1 MWLKAPILLCTGELP
16 NPDRQLLW
24 QFCNGLPC
32 FAVFHNFVW
41 FCLNLE
47 TCSRLGLWI
56 HEQWCL
62 VKSFDLQKR
71 ISLSPKIGKEIS
83 WPSIKIYELEDCK
96 GWLISRNFWYP
107 QFFQKMKKRFW
118 SDYYVLLQVELL
130 FLKCAFKLS
139 FNPLWFHDFFRYIT
153 TAWPRRFSLQPERI
167 AVLQ

>member
-1 MWLKAPILLCTGELP
+1 MILWLKVPILLCTEDLP
-16 NPDRQLLW
+16 NPDRQFLW
-24 QFCNGLPC
+24 QFCNGLPY

-83 WPSIKIYELEDCK
+83 WPSIKIYELEDCE
-96 GWLISRNFWYP
+96 GWLISKELWFNSS
-107 QFFQKMKKRFW
+107 KKRTKNFDHCCFW
-118 SDYYVLLQVELL
+118 NAHLNCLSTRYDLTTFSDTKLLLDSGDFHSNPSWL
-130 FLKCAFKLS
+130 LS
-139 FNPLWFHDFFRYIT
+139 FK
-153 TAWPRRFSLQPERI
+153 
-167 AVLQ
+167 

>member
-1 MWLKAPILLCTGELP
+1 MILWLKAPILLCTGELP

-24 QFCNGLPC
+24 RFCNGLPY

-62 VKSFDLQKR
+62 VKSIDLQKR

-83 WPSIKIYELEDCK
+83 WPSIKIYELEDCE
-96 GWLISRNFWYP
+96 GWLISKELWYP
-107 QFFQKMKKRFW
+107 QFFQETNKKFW
-118 SDYYVLLQVELL
+118 YEYYVTSGQIVVFE
-130 FLKCAFKLS
+130 K
-139 FNPLWFHDFFRYIT
+139 
-153 TAWPRRFSLQPERI
+153 RI
-167 AVLQ
+167 

>member
-1 MWLKAPILLCTGELP
+1 MILWLKVPILLCTEDLP
-16 NPDRQLLW
+16 NPDRQFLW
-24 QFCNGLPC
+24 QFCNGLPY

-71 ISLSPKIGKEIS
+71 ISLSPKIEKEIS

-96 GWLISRNFWYP
+96 GRLISKGLFGILNSY
-107 QFFQKMKKRFW
+107 KKRVGFW
-118 SDYYVLLQVELL
+118 LKWSHKRVLLKLTDLLL
-130 FLKCAFKLS
+130 FKSRSAS
-139 FNPLWFHDFFRYIT
+139 T
-153 TAWPRRFSLQPERI
+153 
-167 AVLQ
+167 